1 MALTTENKILTKIKK
16 AKGGTLFFIEDF
28 IAFGSAN
35 TIQKSL
41 DRLTEKEELK
51 RVARGI
57 YTRPKQDP
65 YIGEVSVTTEEI
77 AQAIAKRDKARI
89 VPTGDFALNALGMSP
104 QVPVNIVYLTDGAPR
119 KIKVGNKSIVF
130 KKTSPKNL
138 NAIGEISGLAIQA
151 LKALG
156 KDQISA
162 AEKAKII
169 AILKKEEQHRL
180 VHDMRLAPE
189 WIRIIM
195 RQAISKKGEV

>member
-1 MALTTENKILTKIKK
+1 MVLTVENKILTKVKK

-28 IAFGSAN
+28 ISFGSAN
-35 TIQKSL
+35 TIQKAL

-57 YTRPKQDP
+57 YTRPKHDP
-65 YIGEVSVTTEEI
+65 FIGEVPVTTEEI
-77 AQAIAKRDKARI
+77 AQAIAKRDRARI
-89 VPTGDFALNALGMSP
+89 VPTGDFALNALGIST

-119 KIKVGNKSIVF
+119 KIKVGNKTIVF

-156 KDQISA
+156 RDQISA
-162 AEKAKII
+162 EEKTKII
-169 AILKKEEQHRL
+169 GLLKKEDRHRL
-180 VHDMRLAPE
+180 VNDMRLAPE

-195 RQAISKKGEV
+195 RQAISKKEEA

>member
-1 MALTTENKILTKIKK
+1 MVLTTENKILTKVKK

-57 YTRPKQDP
+57 YTRPKHDP

-89 VPTGDFALNALGMSP
+89 VPTGDFALNALGISP
-104 QVPVNIVYLTDGAPR
+104 QVPVNIVYLTDAAPR

-138 NAIGEISGLAIQA
+138 NAIGEISSLAIQA

-195 RQAISKKGEV
+195 RQAISKKEEV

>member
-1 MALTTENKILTKIKK
+1 MVLTTENKILTKIKK
-16 AKGGTLFFIEDF
+16 AKGGALFFIEDF
-28 IAFGSAN
+28 IAIGSAN
-35 TIQKSL
+35 TVQKSL

-77 AQAIAKRDKARI
+77 AHAIAKRDKARI

-151 LKALG
+151 LKALR
-156 KDQISA
+156 KDQINVE
-162 AEKAKII
+162 EKAKII

-195 RQAISKKGEV
+195 RQAISKKEEV

>member
-77 AQAIAKRDKARI
+77 AHAIVKRDKARI

>member
-77 AQAIAKRDKARI
+77 AHAIAKRDKARI

>member
-1 MALTTENKILTKIKK
+1 MVLTTENKILTKVKK

-28 IAFGSAN
+28 ISFGSAN

-57 YTRPKQDP
+57 YTRPKHDP

-89 VPTGDFALNALGMSP
+89 VPTGDFALNALGISP
-104 QVPVNIVYLTDGAPR
+104 QVPVNIVYLTDAAPR

-195 RQAISKKGEV
+195 RQAISKKEEV

>member
-1 MALTTENKILTKIKK
+1 MVLTVENKILTKIKK

-28 IAFGSAN
+28 ISFGSAN
-35 TIQKSL
+35 TIQKAL

-57 YTRPKQDP
+57 YTRPKHDP
-65 YIGEVSVTTEEI
+65 YIGEVPVTTEEI
-77 AQAIAKRDKARI
+77 AQAIAKRDRARI
-89 VPTGDFALNALGMSP
+89 VPTGDFALNALGIST

-119 KIKVGNKSIVF
+119 KIQVGNKTIVF

-156 KDQISA
+156 RDQISA
-162 AEKAKII
+162 EEKAKII
-169 AILKKEEQHRL
+169 GLLKKEDHHRL
-180 VHDMRLAPE
+180 VYDMRLAPE

-195 RQAISKKGEV
+195 RQAISKKEED

>member
-16 AKGGTLFFIEDF
+16 AKGGALFFIEDF
-28 IAFGSAN
+28 IAIGSAN
-35 TIQKSL
+35 TVQKSL

-57 YTRPKQDP
+57 YTRPKHDP

-156 KDQISA
+156 KDQIST

-195 RQAISKKGEV
+195 RQAISKKEEV

>member
-1 MALTTENKILTKIKK
+1 MVLTTENKILTKIKK

-41 DRLTEKEELK
+41 DRLTEKDELK

-77 AQAIAKRDKARI
+77 AHAIAKRDKARI

-151 LKALG
+151 LKALR
-156 KDQISA
+156 KDQINVE
-162 AEKAKII
+162 EKAKII

>member
-1 MALTTENKILTKIKK
+1 MVLTTENKILTKVKK

-28 IAFGSAN
+28 ISFGSAN

-57 YTRPKQDP
+57 YTRPKHDP

-89 VPTGDFALNALGMSP
+89 VPTGDFALNALGISP
-104 QVPVNIVYLTDGAPR
+104 QVPVNIVYLTDAAPR

-138 NAIGEISGLAIQA
+138 NAIGEISSLAIQA

-195 RQAISKKGEV
+195 RQAISKKEEV